1 LVVVAR
7 AIVVASPIAPPCAPA
22 NDALARACIGFTV
35 AAPLVARLE
44 LVDAIDRVV
53 TARVFVIVVAY
64 MESTSESID
73 ASSRCDV
80 GARGWRRA
88 RKRGK
93 TRAHVDITHTRG
105 CFGRCVVWGVRRLC
119 RYGFGYM
126 VCVRTYGTYTVC
138 VMPVCVFYVRTLCVY
153 VRGGTRRTMSRFR
166 DAGRCRRPGH
176 R

>member
-64 MESTSESID
+64 MESIN
-73 ASSRCDV
+73 
-80 GARGWRRA
+80 GARECGIDRS
-88 RKRGK
+88 
-93 TRAHVDITHTRG
+93 VE
-105 CFGRCVVWGVRRLC
+105 RL
-119 RYGFGYM
+119 
-126 VCVRTYGTYTVC
+126 
-138 VMPVCVFYVRTLCVY
+138 
-153 VRGGTRRTMSRFR
+153 
-166 DAGRCRRPGH
+166 
-176 R
+176 